1 MPIHNDLIEIGFF
14 NYVQGRKALNADY
27 LFDLKINQDKKRK
40 EFQRSFNDDI
50 KKYIKIA
57 YPTLDNYRYS
67 FHGLRSHFISRF
79 LKNQIIFKS
88 VEELEERASLSE
100 LIELKKLVGH
110 ASKKVENDITITT
123 YFKEDLALLGAKRKI
138 NEIDFLI
145 KEGYEVVRE
154 LMLQKIGEPLREL
167 QI

>member
-1 MPIHNDLIEIGFF
+1 M
-14 NYVQGRKALNADY
+14 
-27 LFDLKINQDKKRK
+27 
-40 EFQRSFNDDI
+40 
-50 KKYIKIA
+50 
-57 YPTLDNYRYS
+57 
-67 FHGLRSHFISRF
+67 
-79 LKNQIIFKS
+79 KNQVIFKT
-88 VEELEERASLSE
+88 VEELEDKASLSE

-154 LMLQKIGEPLREL
+154 LMLKKIGEPLREL
-167 QI
+167 